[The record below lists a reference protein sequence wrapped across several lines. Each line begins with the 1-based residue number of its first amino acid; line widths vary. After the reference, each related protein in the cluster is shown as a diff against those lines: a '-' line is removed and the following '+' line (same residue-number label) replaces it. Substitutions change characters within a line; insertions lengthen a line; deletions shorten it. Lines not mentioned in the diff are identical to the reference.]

1 MNRQQLI
8 MNFSVPPSLDDL
20 QVIAQDALDT
30 LPEEIVEF
38 CEDLTVVVE
47 EFADE
52 AIQDELDLDDPYDLI
67 ALYRSGKQIAPG
79 VESKVANDDDVL
91 IIYRR
96 SLLDMWCETGE
107 DLNAIV
113 RQAMIE
119 ELGHNFDFSD
129 EEIDEMAQRH
139 YQGML

>member
-8 MNFSVPPSLDDL
+8 MNFSVPPSHDDL
-20 QVIAQDALDT
+20 QVIVQDALDT
-30 LPEEIVEF
+30 LPEELVEF
-38 CEDLTVVVE
+38 CEDMTVVIE

-52 AIQDELDLDDPYDLI
+52 AVQDELDLEDPYELI

-79 VESKVANDDDVL
+79 IESKVANDDDVL
-91 IIYRR
+91 IVYRR
-96 SLLDMWCETGE
+96 ALLDMWCETGE
-107 DLNAIV
+107 DLGALV
-113 RQAMIE
+113 RQTLIE
-119 ELGHNFDFSD
+119 ELGHNFDFSE